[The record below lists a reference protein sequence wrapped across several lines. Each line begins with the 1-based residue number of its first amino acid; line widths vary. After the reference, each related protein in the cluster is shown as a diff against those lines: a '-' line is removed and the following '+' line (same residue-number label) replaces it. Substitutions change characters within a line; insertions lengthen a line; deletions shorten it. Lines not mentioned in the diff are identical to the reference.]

1 MDMSVHDEVDVL
13 VLGAGAA
20 GLAAAQTAA
29 VAGAK
34 AVVLEPAT
42 PVEHTPNVR
51 MSGGWV
57 MTLRE
62 REAGDRYLRACAKGL
77 VDPERIT
84 DWADAA
90 ATKLEPWLAGL
101 GVDLTDDSTTRVAEH
116 PELPGFDSVRIR
128 RAETDL
134 PSPIAGQRGWC
145 RPDGPARGGEAVY
158 RGLVHGVTRAGVKI
172 HWETTAASLIAGP
185 DGGVL
190 GVRLRHGATI
200 RAGHVLIATGGYGA
214 SPEII
219 RNHLA
224 VPDTKF
230 YGNPL
235 NDGSGLRLAVSVGA
249 TIARMNRFVG
259 RGIASYLHDGREI
272 GFMVDMSGGGY
283 VICDQ
288 QGLRYTNE
296 HPQAALAHDF
306 YYTMQHF
313 DTIQG
318 GYVRSPSYYLFDQ
331 RRMDSGPL
339 AFPDRGPG
347 GVGLYDW
354 SHDNGKELAEGWIGR
369 GATPS
374 EAAAA
379 VGARPSDSFDRA
391 VEEYNAG
398 CARGVDSFGRPA
410 DTLVPLDTPPY
421 YAIPLHVG
429 GPHTSGGPER
439 DAAGRI
445 LRALDGAPVPGLLGA
460 GELGQAIGLLYP
472 AAGCALSEALCS
484 GLRAGA
490 TAVGL

>member
-1 MDMSVHDEVDVL
+1 MSTTHDEVDVL
-13 VLGAGAA
+13 VLGAGGA

-29 VAGAK
+29 VAGAHT
-34 AVVLEPAT
+34 VVLEPAT

-51 MSGGWV
+51 MSGGWI
-57 MTLRE
+57 MTLTE
-62 REAGDRYLRACAKGL
+62 QETGDRYLRACAKGL
-77 VDPERIT
+77 VDPGRIT

-101 GVDLTDDSTTRVAEH
+101 GVDLIDEGTTRAAEH
-116 PELPGFDSVRIR
+116 PGLPGSESVHIR

-134 PSPIAGQRGWC
+134 PSPITGQRGWC
-145 RPDGPARGGEAVY
+145 RPDGPARGGEALY
-158 RGLVHGVTRAGVKI
+158 RGLMHGLARAGVDI
-172 HWETTAASLIAGP
+172 AWETRVASLIAGP
-185 DGGVL
+185 DGEVL
-190 GVRLRHGATI
+190 GVRLRDGGVI
-200 RAGHVLIATGGYGA
+200 RAGDVVIATGGYGA
-214 SPEII
+214 SPELI

-259 RGIASYLHDGREI
+259 RGIASYVHEGHEI

-296 HPQAALAHDF
+296 QPQAALTHDF

-313 DTIQG
+313 DTVQG

-331 RRMDSGPL
+331 QRMDSGPL
-339 AFPDRGPG
+339 AYPDRGPG

-354 SHDNGKELAEGWIGR
+354 SPDNGKELAEGWIGR

-379 VGARPSDSFDRA
+379 VGATPSNSFDRA
-391 VEEYNAG
+391 VQEYNDG
-398 CARGVDSFGRPA
+398 CARGVDPFGRPA
-410 DTLVPLDTPPY
+410 DSLVVLDNPPY
-421 YAIPLHVG
+421 YCMPLHVG

-439 DAAGRI
+439 DPAGRI
-445 LRALDGAPVPGLLGA
+445 LRALDGEPVPGLLGA

-484 GLRAGA
+484 GFRAGA